1 MFLFSL
7 VNFLS
12 PLSFSLRKTDVLI
25 FRHKFILLDEG
36 GEEEKTAGILVY
48 FTGLLGSFEVLF
60 ELPSERGGCG
70 QMLLTVFPCN
80 VIVQILRK
88 GLCSYYFY
96 FCHWKFFKCYT
107 KNPENLNGTELNI
120 IYFKAQYYNY
130 SNVIK
135 LHEYSMQIKLSRTIP
150 KRIALEHRIAWFW
163 NSYKD
168 HCFMNS

>member
-96 FCHWKFFKCYT
+96 FCH
-107 KNPENLNGTELNI
+107 
-120 IYFKAQYYNY
+120 
-130 SNVIK
+130 
-135 LHEYSMQIKLSRTIP
+135 
-150 KRIALEHRIAWFW
+150 
-163 NSYKD
+163 
-168 HCFMNS
+168 